1 MRVVAPAVA
10 VTSWPWTLR
19 YAVTRP
25 YSKRGAK
32 DISNGTL
39 PDKPST
45 IRSSTAGESRPM
57 SCPREPDSNASAS
70 VTATV
75 PCPVVKTVRSTNVS
89 SR

>member
-1 MRVVAPAVA
+1 MGEWATAKLSRWPAVIVNFAEASIWSRSTGTLEVRVRVVAPAVA

-32 DISNGTL
+32 DISIGTL

-45 IRSSTAGESRPM
+45 VRSSTAG
-57 SCPREPDSNASAS
+57 
-70 VTATV
+70 
-75 PCPVVKTVRSTNVS
+75 
-89 SR
+89 